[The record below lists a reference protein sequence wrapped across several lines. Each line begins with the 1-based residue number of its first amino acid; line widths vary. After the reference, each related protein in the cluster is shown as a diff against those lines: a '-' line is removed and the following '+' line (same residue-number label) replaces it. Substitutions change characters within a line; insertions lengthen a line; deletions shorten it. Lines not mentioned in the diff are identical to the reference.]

1 MKIVMCMVL
10 VSLALVLSGCA
21 TKEETS
27 GITTQLTALQD
38 SLSQES
44 QKVADL
50 EIKVEALS
58 SEVQSLKAPVV
69 SEAPKMTLE
78 DIKKVQLALAAA
90 GFDPGKADGKMG
102 PQTTQAVKSFQE
114 ANGLKVDG
122 VVGKGTWEKLQVY
135 LEAVKQ

>member
-10 VSLALVLSGCA
+10 MSLALVLSGCA

-50 EIKVEALS
+50 EIKVEALAR
-58 SEVQSLKAPVV
+58 EVQSLKAPAV

-78 DIKKVQLALAAA
+78 DIKKVQLALTAA

-102 PQTTQAVKSFQE
+102 PQTVQAIKNFQE

-122 VVGKGTWEKLQVY
+122 VVGKGTWEKLQEVY
-135 LEAVKQ
+135 LEAVK